1 MMKTGHIKP
10 CFCLYQ
16 AIFRRAQHTKPL
28 SSIEQK
34 SRNSDTTFKNLEPSQ
49 EISPNSEIV
58 YTKTQIVQHAIPK
71 TPKYQVQI
79 PSKSN
84 EIIDDKETFPTKVE
98 DGNLTKIFPF
108 LKNKKKQKV
117 EYAPTTTEELNRK
130 SEKTIF
136 SDDEPVEF
144 KTENLVKLDPKDPN
158 LWYSQDAPID
168 LKLLPKYYLM
178 LSKSRLTMLVCI
190 TSAAG
195 YGLGAAV
202 TAFDPV
208 ILALST
214 IGVGLTSASAN
225 AVNQTLE
232 VPFDSQMN
240 RTRNRVLVKGLLTP
254 WHAMSFAT
262 VSGLSG
268 ALLLW
273 NFVNLPSAILAVSN
287 LFLYTSVYTP
297 MKRLSI
303 YNTWVGSVVGA
314 IPPVIGWVSA
324 TGTLDFGALVLG
336 GILYTWQF
344 PHFNSLSWNLRP
356 DYSRA
361 GYRMMSVTDPELCK
375 RVALRHSIGCLLV
388 CSAGAPMLDV
398 TSYAFALDSL
408 PLNAYLVYL
417 SWKFYQEPNS
427 SSSRKLFRYTLIHLP
442 LLMIL
447 MFISRKRKEIH
458 AD

>member
-1 MMKTGHIKP
+1 MMKTIQIRSS
-10 CFCLYQ
+10 FCVTSIL
-16 AIFRRAQHTKPL
+16 RRAQHTKPVTNI
-28 SSIEQK
+28 SEK
-34 SRNSDTTFKNLEPSQ
+34 SGNTNQNVENKTEETQP
-49 EISPNSEIV
+49 EII
-58 YTKTQIVQHAIPK
+58 YTKTRLHHIANAK
-71 TPKYQVQI
+71 TTRF
-79 PSKSN
+79 N
-84 EIIDDKETFPTKVE
+84 ETLPQYDINDKETFPTKIENNRKDVI
-98 DGNLTKIFPF
+98 LAKYFPF
-108 LKNKKKQKV
+108 LKPFRKKQKV
-117 EYAPTTTEELNRK
+117 EYAPTTTEELNKK
-130 SEKTIF
+130 SEQTIF
-136 SDDEPVEF
+136 SDDEPVEM
-144 KTENLVKLDPKDPN
+144 KTENLVKLDFKDPN
-158 LWYSQDAPID
+158 LWHSQDAPID
-168 LKLLPKYYLM
+168 IKLLPKYYMM

-195 YGLGAAV
+195 YGLAASPI
-202 TAFDPV
+202 AFDPM
-208 ILALST
+208 ILGLST
-214 IGVGLTSASAN
+214 LGVGLTSAAAN
-225 AVNQTLE
+225 AINQTME

-254 WHAMSFAT
+254 WHAMSFAS
-262 VSGLSG
+262 VSAIGG
-268 ALLLW
+268 AVLLW
-273 NFVNLPSAILAVSN
+273 NFVNPPSAILAITN

-297 MKRLSI
+297 MKRLSV

-388 CSAGAPMLDV
+388 CSVGAPMLDV
-398 TSYAFALDSL
+398 TTYAFAIDSL
-408 PLNAYLVYL
+408 PLNAYLVHL
-417 SWKFYQEPNS
+417 SWKFYQDPNS

-447 MFISRKRKEIH
+447 MFISRKPKEIH
-458 AD
+458 TE

>member
-1 MMKTGHIKP
+1 MIKTGHIKP

-34 SRNSDTTFKNLEPSQ
+34 SRNSDTTFKNLETTQ

-58 YTKTQIVQHAIPK
+58 YTKTQIVQHTIPK

-98 DGNLTKIFPF
+98 DGNLTKFFPF

-195 YGLGAAV
+195 
-202 TAFDPV
+202 
-208 ILALST
+208 
-214 IGVGLTSASAN
+214 
-225 AVNQTLE
+225 
-232 VPFDSQMN
+232 
-240 RTRNRVLVKGLLTP
+240 
-254 WHAMSFAT
+254 
-262 VSGLSG
+262 
-268 ALLLW
+268 
-273 NFVNLPSAILAVSN
+273 
-287 LFLYTSVYTP
+287 
-297 MKRLSI
+297 
-303 YNTWVGSVVGA
+303 
-314 IPPVIGWVSA
+314 
-324 TGTLDFGALVLG
+324 
-336 GILYTWQF
+336 
-344 PHFNSLSWNLRP
+344 
-356 DYSRA
+356 
-361 GYRMMSVTDPELCK
+361 
-375 RVALRHSIGCLLV
+375 
-388 CSAGAPMLDV
+388 
-398 TSYAFALDSL
+398 
-408 PLNAYLVYL
+408 
-417 SWKFYQEPNS
+417 
-427 SSSRKLFRYTLIHLP
+427 
-442 LLMIL
+442 
-447 MFISRKRKEIH
+447 
-458 AD
+458 